1 MPSVL
6 ENTATDYLPAEG
18 FTHGGGASLKKVA
31 KLALASAGDD
41 QDALLEKLPP
51 IQHYTNNKL
60 LGCKY
65 VSPVLETNLKGCC
78 PIMLVSL
85 TNDSYFLCHVW
96 PSMFCLSIASQG
108 CQF

>member
-18 FTHGGGASLKKVA
+18 FTHGGGASLKKLAKVA
-31 KLALASAGDD
+31 VESAGED
-41 QDALLEKLPP
+41 QNTLLEKLPP

-65 VSPVLETNLKGCC
+65 VSPVLESNLEGCC

-85 TNDSYFLCHVW
+85 TY
-96 PSMFCLSIASQG
+96 P
-108 CQF
+108 